1 MAYARLAERLYN
13 TPLLLTPEKAE
24 AIEHVFRMHAEGKA
38 AELPEF
44 EAPEK
49 IDLASQMSVRRADGG
64 YYVTTSGIALVRV
77 HGSLVQRSGGLD
89 AMSGLTGYN
98 ALASQLSAAARS
110 SEVRGIVLEIDSPGG
125 EVAGLAE
132 FADFVASID
141 KPVWAHANELAASA
155 AYWVATAADKIMAPK
170 TSLVGSIGV
179 VMLHVDRS
187 VANAKAGVTYTP
199 IFAGAR
205 KVDAASFA
213 PLSDEARANAQARVD
228 EIYSMFVKQVAGR
241 RGMSEKAVRETE
253 AGVFSAAEAM
263 KRKLLDGVATLGD
276 TVQAM
281 TDELNAGRMTA
292 RKPNYGRAAVTPA
305 QSQQETTTMDP
316 KQEGGN
322 PAAQSQPAPAQQ
334 IDTAAI
340 AASAKAEGQKAGGEA
355 ERARVRGIMQH
366 PEAVGRGKLAEH
378 LAFNTTSSVEE
389 AGALLAAAAKEV
401 SGENPLAAAMPP
413 NPKIGA
419 DADSAAVPG
428 VTISSS
434 AIFANREKQRLA
446 AVNGSK

>member
-38 AELPEF
+38 AELPQF
-44 EAPEK
+44 ETPEK
-49 IDLASQMSVRRADGG
+49 IDLAAQMSVRRADGG

-98 ALASQLSAAARS
+98 ALAAQLSAAARS

-155 AYWVATAADKIMAPK
+155 AYWVATAADKIMAAK
-170 TSLVGSIGV
+170 TALVGSIGV

-213 PLSDEARANAQARVD
+213 PLSDEARAIAQARVD
-228 EIYSMFVKQVAGR
+228 EIYSLFVKQVAAH
-241 RGMSEKAVRETE
+241 RGMTEAAVRQTE
-253 AGVFSAAEAM
+253 AGVFSAPDAM

-281 TDELNAGRMTA
+281 TDELNAGRMIT

-305 QSQQETTTMDP
+305 QSQQEKTTMEHEDG
-316 KQEGGN
+316 K
-322 PAAQSQPAPAQQ
+322 PAAQNQPAAAPQV
-334 IDTAAI
+334 DTAAI
-340 AASAKAEGQKAGGEA
+340 AEKAKAEGQKAGVEA
-355 ERARVRGIMQH
+355 ERARVKGIMQH
-366 PEAVGRGKLAEH
+366 PEAAGRTKLAEH
-378 LAFNTTSSVEE
+378 LAYNTTSTVEE
-389 AGALLAAAAKEV
+389 AGALLAVAAKEV

-419 DADSAAVPG
+419 DTPDTGAAAG
-428 VTISSS
+428 VAISSS

-446 AVNGSK
+446 VVNGSK